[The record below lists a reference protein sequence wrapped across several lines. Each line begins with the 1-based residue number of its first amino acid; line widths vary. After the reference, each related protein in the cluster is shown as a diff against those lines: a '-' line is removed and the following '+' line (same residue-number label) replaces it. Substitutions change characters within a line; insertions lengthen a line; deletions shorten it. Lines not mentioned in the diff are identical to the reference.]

1 MSDTPKVKLVRHT
14 AQVEDKAGT
23 RDVKNAMNRE
33 TSSLLQLGR
42 RQLRRCVSR
51 RQELSR
57 SADGRSSRGRARV
70 SAKMCVYEAQEQ

>member
-1 MSDTPKVKLVRHT
+1 LSDTPKVKLVRHT

-51 RQELSR
+51 RQELS
-57 SADGRSSRGRARV
+57 AKPERGRTVEQRASASLGEDVRV
-70 SAKMCVYEAQEQ
+70 